1 MRIVAVNERTVPLS
15 AASRNASISFDAMT
29 ASALVIV
36 TNTTVNGRPLIG
48 VAFDSVGRYG
58 HGGLLRERFIP
69 RLLAADPDD
78 YAADDGGIDPDKVW
92 AIVMRNEKPGGH
104 GERPGAVGL
113 IDAAVFDL
121 AAKQKGLPLWAYL
134 AQRYGHAAQNRVNIY
149 ASGGHYRA
157 ADDVGLLCD
166 DIRRAIA
173 RGHRRFKIKIGGL
186 VLTEDV
192 RRIEAVLSILEPG
205 MSLAVDGNG
214 TFSRDI
220 AFAYAQALADLPL
233 AWIEEPV
240 HPLDYDLH
248 RELAEHFS
256 SPIATG
262 ENLFSADD
270 ARNLLRYGGL
280 RSDRDILQ
288 FDISLSYGIVE
299 YRRILDLMAERGWGR
314 AQCAPHAGHLLALNV
329 VAGLGLGC
337 AETAID
343 EAGLFGKLTSAI
355 PVAEGQAILPD
366 DPGTGLEASPG
377 FADIFPD
384 ALPYRD

>member
-1 MRIVAVNERTVPLS
+1 MRIVAVHERTVPLS

-36 TNTTVNGRPLIG
+36 TDATVDGRPLTGI
-48 VAFDSVGRYG
+48 AFDSVGRYG

-69 RLLAADPDD
+69 RLLAAKPDD
-78 YAADDGGIDPDKVW
+78 YSDGNGGIDPEMIWTV
-92 AIVMRNEKPGGH
+92 VMRNEKPGGH
-104 GERPGAVGL
+104 GERSGAVGL

-121 AAKQKGLPLWAYL
+121 AAKQSGLPLWAYL
-134 AQRYGHAAQNRVNIY
+134 AQRYGHTAGNVVDIY

-157 ADDVGLLCD
+157 ND
-166 DIRRAIA
+166 DIGQLREDIRQAMA
-173 RGHRRFKIKIGGL
+173 RGHRRFKIKIGGIAL
-186 VLTEDV
+186 ADDV
-192 RRIEAVLSILEPG
+192 RRIESALTTLEPG

-214 TFSRDI
+214 MFSRET
-220 AFAYAQALADLPL
+220 ALAYAEALGMHPL

-240 HPLDYDLH
+240 HPLDYELH
-248 RELAEHFS
+248 RELAGRIS

-280 RSDRDILQ
+280 RPDRDVLQ

-299 YRRILDLMAERGWGR
+299 YRRILDAMATHGWSR
-314 AQCAPHAGHLLALNV
+314 TQCAPHAGHLLAMNV
-329 VAGLGLGC
+329 VAGLGLGL

-343 EAGLFGKLTSAI
+343 EAGLFGRLTAEI
-355 PVAEGQAILPD
+355 PIADGRATLPD
-366 DPGTGLEASPG
+366 RPGTGLEASPVY
-377 FADIFPD
+377 ADIFSG
-384 ALPYRD
+384 LLQ

>member
-1 MRIVAVNERTVPLS
+1 MRIVAVNERTIPLS

-29 ASALVIV
+29 ASALAIV
-36 TNTTVNGRPLIG
+36 TDATRNGRPLTGI
-48 VAFDSVGRYG
+48 AFDSVGRYG

-78 YAADDGGIDPDKVW
+78 YADGNGGIDPEKVW
-92 AIVMRNEKPGGH
+92 TVVMRNEKPGGH

-121 AAKQKGLPLWAYL
+121 AAKQRGLPLWAYL
-134 AQRYGHAAQNRVNIY
+134 AERYGHAAQGRVDIY

-157 ADDVGLLCD
+157 DDDIGLLREE
-166 DIRRAIA
+166 IRRAIA
-173 RGHRRFKIKIGGL
+173 RGHRRFKIKIGGIAL
-186 VLTEDV
+186 TDDVSRIESVLTT
-192 RRIEAVLSILEPG
+192 LEPG

-214 TFSRDI
+214 TFSREE
-220 AFAYAQALADLPL
+220 AFSYAEALAGYPL

-240 HPLDYDLH
+240 HPLDYELH
-248 RELAEHFS
+248 QELATRIS

-270 ARNLLRYGGL
+270 ALNLLRHGGL
-280 RSDRDILQ
+280 RPDRDILQ

-299 YRRILDLMAERGWGR
+299 YRRILEAMEKRGWSR
-314 AQCAPHAGHLLALNV
+314 ARCAPHAGHLLAMNV
-329 VAGLGLGC
+329 VAGLGLGL

-343 EAGLFGKLTSAI
+343 EVGLFGQLTSAV
-355 PVAEGQAILPD
+355 PVADGRATLPD
-366 DPGTGLEASPG
+366 LPGTGLEASPVYPE
-377 FADIFPD
+377 IFSG
-384 ALPYRD
+384 LLQ

>member
-1 MRIVAVNERTVPLS
+1 MRIVAVNERTIPLS

-29 ASALVIV
+29 ASALAIITDV
-36 TNTTVNGRPLIG
+36 TENGRPLSGI
-48 VAFDSVGRYG
+48 AFDSVGRYG

-78 YAADDGGIDPDKVW
+78 YSDGEGGIDPEKVW
-92 AIVMRNEKPGGH
+92 TIVMRNEKPGGH

-134 AQRYGHAAQNRVNIY
+134 ARCYGHTASNRVDIY
-149 ASGGHYRA
+149 ASGGHYRP
-157 ADDVGLLCD
+157 DD
-166 DIRRAIA
+166 DIGQLRDEIKHAIA
-173 RGHRRFKIKIGGL
+173 RGHRRFKIKIGGIAL
-186 VLTEDV
+186 ADDV
-192 RRIEAVLSILEPG
+192 RRIESVLTILEPG
-205 MSLAVDGNG
+205 MTLAVDGNG
-214 TFSRDI
+214 TFSRET
-220 AFAYAQALADLPL
+220 AFAYAEALAGHPL

-248 RELAEHFS
+248 RELASRFP

-280 RSDRDILQ
+280 RPDRDILQ

-299 YRRILDLMAERGWGR
+299 YRRILDTMSEHGWSR
-314 AQCAPHAGHLLALNV
+314 TQCAPHAGHLLALNV

-343 EAGLFGKLTSAI
+343 GAGLFGKLTSAI
-355 PVAEGQAILPD
+355 PVADGRATLPD
-366 DPGTGLEASPG
+366 CPGTGLEASPV

-384 ALPYRD
+384 ALQ

>member
-1 MRIVAVNERTVPLS
+1 MRIVAVNERTIPLS

-36 TNTTVNGRPLIG
+36 TDVKRDGRPLTG
-48 VAFDSVGRYG
+48 LAFDSVGRYG

-78 YAADDGGIDPDKVW
+78 YADGDGGIDPDRIW

-134 AQRYGHAAQNRVNIY
+134 AKRHGHAAANSINIY
-149 ASGGHYRA
+149 ASGGHYRD
-157 ADDVGLLCD
+157 ADDIGQLCEE
-166 DIRRAIA
+166 IRRSIA
-173 RGHRRFKIKIGGL
+173 RGHRRFKIKIGGIAL
-186 VLTEDV
+186 ADDMH
-192 RRIEAVLSILEPG
+192 RIEAVLAVLEPG

-214 TFSRDI
+214 TFSRET
-220 AFAYAQALADLPL
+220 AFAYADALSDLPL

-240 HPLDYDLH
+240 HPLDYELH
-248 RELAEHFS
+248 RELASRFA

-270 ARNLLRYGGL
+270 ARNLLRHGGL
-280 RSDRDILQ
+280 RPDRDILQ
-288 FDISLSYGIVE
+288 YDISLSYGIVE
-299 YRRILDLMAERGWGR
+299 YRRILDTMAQHGWSR
-314 AQCAPHAGHLLALNV
+314 TQCAPHAGHLLALNV

-343 EAGLFGKLTSAI
+343 ETGLFGKLTSAI
-355 PVAEGQAILPD
+355 PVADGRATLPD
-366 DPGTGLEASPG
+366 HPGTGLEASPV
-377 FADIFPD
+377 FADIFSGV
-384 ALPYRD
+384 LQ